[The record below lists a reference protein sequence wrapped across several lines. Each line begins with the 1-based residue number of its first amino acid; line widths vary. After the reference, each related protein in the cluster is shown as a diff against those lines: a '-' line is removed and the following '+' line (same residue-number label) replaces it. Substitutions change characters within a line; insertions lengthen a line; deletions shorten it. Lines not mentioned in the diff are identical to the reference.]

1 MATALRRVARF
12 KSPRREAWYGIGEF
26 ASMDRDIVC
35 NVIYLFSNMI
45 RRLIE
50 I

>member
-26 ASMDRDIVC
+26 ASMERDIVC
-35 NVIYLFSNMI
+35 IVSSYFFKIVRPPIVI
-45 RRLIE
+45 
-50 I
+50 